1 LQQEAQQTRI
11 ESHEYMS
18 YMAKRTHKRQ
28 TTIISLSDQN
38 EQQLQKIKHEKE
50 VMLQEYDEKKSILK
64 KELLDK
70 ENLLAKARDEFE
82 DLAEYRNLRDEQLKQ
97 IKQLEREVLRM
108 RGKHSDT
115 IQQLKAQFLQEKTD
129 YTNES
134 QDKIDNLTQEANK
147 KAVKC
152 LNEHASNIKLE
163 NRALRAELLELI
175 NKSRVL
181 NSHKKELEEQR
192 KELLREKQYSEDIH
206 RLRGQRQKQTILK
219 LENGS

>member
-1 LQQEAQQTRI
+1 
-11 ESHEYMS
+11 
-18 YMAKRTHKRQ
+18 
-28 TTIISLSDQN
+28 
-38 EQQLQKIKHEKE
+38 
-50 VMLQEYDEKKSILK
+50 MLQEYDDNKSVLK

-70 ENLLAKARDEFE
+70 ENLLAKAKDEFE

-115 IQQLKAQFLQEKTD
+115 IQQLKAQFLQEKAD

-134 QDKIDNLTQEANK
+134 QDKINNLTQEANK

-181 NSHKKELEEQR
+181 NTHKKELEEQR
-192 KELLREKQYSEDIH
+192 KELMREKQYSEDIH
-206 RLRGQRQKQTILK
+206 RLRGQKQKQTLLK
-219 LENGS
+219 LENAS